1 MQANKAPAYVELHR
15 DVIINADL
23 WTETPQIITADLGF
37 EGIIGVAGLQSAD
50 DLHLAITAGAGVNAD
65 YALLVPEP
73 PLRNLTSA
81 ASPAG
86 VVAAGF
92 GGTATLYDA
101 LPIVFSWPVRPSTV
115 SPTDIEIE
123 LNTGERVQPSL
134 AALNPNYDHNERHVL
149 VVFGEFA
156 NRLLPGVEGA
166 VYPVAV
172 RVVNDGSP
180 LMAVGPAG
188 PVSLVG
194 LEAPSGNPFVVGP
207 SLVGARLS
215 HFSAIGDFAPP
226 SLNNAS
232 ANDGETLYGEAATY
246 RLRLFT
252 SGGFSPD
259 GVSGFL
265 PGEFSRYF
273 RLYATDASGAEVLI
287 DQAGVTYDL
296 GVGRLSVEGLA
307 DLGGTPTG
315 DPLKDAV
322 YYVED
327 HDNYIDIIL
336 SGDAAAVS
344 RLTAVEIP
352 TSAVHGY
359 SDIYTPGGP
368 GRTPQS
374 TTTYT
379 EPAAPQRFAIELA
392 LETSLTVSYSSQSVS
407 SFDQAAD
414 LPVVFRLY
422 QPASGNHF
430 YTMSS
435 IEATQALRLGYVEEG
450 VPFANEQSRPALIDV
465 FRFYDAEIGDHF
477 YTTSTEERDA
487 VMARLSNYRYEG
499 SAFQVAASD
508 DLGTAPIHRFF
519 SAETGDHLYSANPF
533 EGLASG
539 YVYEGIAWYA
549 ALF

>member
-1 MQANKAPAYVELHR
+1 MQATNAAAYVELHR
-15 DVIINADL
+15 DVIINSDL
-23 WTETPQIITADLGF
+23 WTATPHIITADLGF

-50 DLHLAITAGAGVNAD
+50 DLHLAIAAGAGVNLD
-65 YALLVPEP
+65 YASQAPEP

-81 ASPAG
+81 ASPLG
-86 VVAAGF
+86 VVGAGF
-92 GGTATLYDA
+92 GGTANFYDA
-101 LPIVFSWPVRPSTV
+101 LPIVFSWPLRPSTV

-156 NRLLPGVEGA
+156 NRLMPGVEGA

-172 RVVNDGSP
+172 RIVDDGSP
-180 LMAVGPAG
+180 LMAVGPTG

-194 LEAPSGNPFVVGP
+194 LEAPSGNPFVAGP

-226 SLNNAS
+226 SLSNGS

-265 PGEFSRYF
+265 PGDFSRFF
-273 RLYATDASGAEVLI
+273 RLYASDTNGTEVKI

-296 GVGRLSVEGLA
+296 GVGSLRVVGLA
-307 DLGGTPTG
+307 DLGGTPIG
-315 DPLKDAV
+315 DPYLDAV

-327 HDNYIDIIL
+327 HDNYVDIIL
-336 SGDAAAVS
+336 SGDATAVS

-368 GRTPQS
+368 GRTPQGG
-374 TTTYT
+374 TTYT
-379 EPAAPQRFAIELA
+379 EPAAQQRFTIELA
-392 LETSLTVSYSSQSVS
+392 LDTARTVSYSAQAIG

-422 QPASGNHF
+422 QPATGDHF

-435 IEATQALRLGYVEEG
+435 IEAAQALRLGYVEEG
-450 VPFANEQSRPALIDV
+450 VPFANEQNRPALIDV
-465 FRFYDAEIGDHF
+465 FRFYNAVSGDHF
-477 YTTSTEERDA
+477 YTTSVEERDE
-487 VMARLSNYRYEG
+487 VINKIDDYIYEG
-499 SAFQVAASD
+499 IAFQVAAGAEP
-508 DLGTAPIHRFF
+508 GTAPIHRFF
-519 SAETGDHLYSANPF
+519 DAGSGDHMYSFDPY

-539 YVYEGIAWYA
+539 YVYEGIAWHA